1 MSSEFDNNCVCTHH
15 AFNHLLVNDG
25 SGRIACTVEGCG
37 CIQYCNAHVLAN
49 KPSPS
54 KAVN

>member
-1 MSSEFDNNCVCTHH
+1 MASEFDNECVCKHH

-25 SGRIACTVEGCG
+25 SGRIACTVEGCD
-37 CIQYCNAHVLAN
+37 CTQYCNAYVLAS